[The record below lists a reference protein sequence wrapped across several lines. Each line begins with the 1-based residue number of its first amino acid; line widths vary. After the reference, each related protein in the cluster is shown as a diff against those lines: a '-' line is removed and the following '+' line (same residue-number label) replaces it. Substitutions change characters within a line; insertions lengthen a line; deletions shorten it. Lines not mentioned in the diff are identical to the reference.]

1 MLVVAPIR
9 VELHRT
15 PTIDLPVSAGFRSLS
30 DKPCSSSLGFTAS
43 MQHSG
48 QDNTI
53 VSANKSIRFPIS
65 PVLLAYLFPQA
76 AASDSIGHPIMDVQ
90 SIMSTQCQ
98 VASRLQNPAGIS
110 KTQNWLTWGGFN
122 RVYVKTSDSAVGID
136 PSGGIWGHMSTAPL
150 GQAPQARWKQTRSQI
165 SSSRYSHLQ
174 NVMDLRISQLV
185 VAPIRVEL
193 HCTPTIDLPVS
204 AVRFTH
210 NTVDGHPVFLHDEN
224 AQSKKTSLW
233 TFHIRPCMWKRWTS
247 TW

>member
-1 MLVVAPIR
+1 
-9 VELHRT
+9 
-15 PTIDLPVSAGFRSLS
+15 
-30 DKPCSSSLGFTAS
+30 
-43 MQHSG
+43 
-48 QDNTI
+48 
-53 VSANKSIRFPIS
+53 
-65 PVLLAYLFPQA
+65 
-76 AASDSIGHPIMDVQ
+76 
-90 SIMSTQCQ
+90 
-98 VASRLQNPAGIS
+98 
-110 KTQNWLTWGGFN
+110 
-122 RVYVKTSDSAVGID
+122 
-136 PSGGIWGHMSTAPL
+136 MSTAPL

-233 TFHIRPCMWKRWTS
+233 TFHICPSISHMSIDFHVLPGGATQSATGMPSGSAPDESGGLPHKDEPRIVKVGNRHAERKRAGRVWRT
-247 TW
+247 TT